1 MPGTGRLRR
10 GAPGMPLEFDDL
22 DQDLDED
29 DNARPGWGAFRRP
42 GGRWWRPA
50 TKAGR
55 LFLAAG
61 VLIVLGSLTVA
72 GLRLRSDLEHDARF
86 RIAGTSDI
94 QATGLSEVSRREMLG
109 VFGSDIGRN
118 VFFVPL
124 EDRRK
129 ELEAIPWVERATVMR
144 LLPNQIRVAVVER
157 QPVAFV
163 RRGEQIGLVDA
174 DGVLLSMSP
183 EAMARQHYSFPVLT
197 GIDAGDPAAS
207 RKERMAVYLRLMSA
221 LDSTGQ
227 HYSDQVSEIDLTDPE
242 DARVLMPEQGRDI
255 LVHLGDSHFLER
267 YLRYKRYI
275 VQWRQQYPQ
284 LAAVD
289 MRFDRQVVLE
299 MASGKEAAE
308 TDGGQAKPQAGKIE
322 GRGADRR
329 PSTPRSSKS
338 KAATRR
344 SKAGRL
350 RKRVEPWARQA
361 ADLEPRWGANATEC
375 AGMGMRPAT
384 ATRQGV

>member
-1 MPGTGRLRR
+1 MTKQGNGTTRLPLWEDEAPAAFRSQRRGQGVPGTGRLRR

-183 EAMARQHYSFPVLT
+183 EAMAGHHYSFPVLT
-197 GIDAGDPAAS
+197 GIDAGDSAAS
-207 RKERMAVYLRLMSA
+207 RKERMAVYLRLMAA

-227 HYSDQVSEIDLTDPE
+227 HYSEQISEIDLTDPE

-255 LVHLGDSHFLER
+255 LVHFGDSHFLER
-267 YLRYKRYI
+267 YLRYRQYI
-275 VQWRQQYPQ
+275 ARWRQQYPQ
-284 LAAVD
+284 LASVD
-289 MRFDRQVVLE
+289 LRFDRQVVLQ
-299 MASGKEAAE
+299 MASGKQTSQADA
-308 TDGGQAKPQAGKIE
+308 GPAKPPTGKIE
-322 GRGADRR
+322 SPARDPGADRR
-329 PSTPRSSKS
+329 SAVHRSS
-338 KAATRR
+338 R
-344 SKAGRL
+344 SKPGR
-350 RKRVEPWARQA
+350 REAR
-361 ADLEPRWGANATEC
+361 P
-375 AGMGMRPAT
+375 
-384 ATRQGV
+384 GV